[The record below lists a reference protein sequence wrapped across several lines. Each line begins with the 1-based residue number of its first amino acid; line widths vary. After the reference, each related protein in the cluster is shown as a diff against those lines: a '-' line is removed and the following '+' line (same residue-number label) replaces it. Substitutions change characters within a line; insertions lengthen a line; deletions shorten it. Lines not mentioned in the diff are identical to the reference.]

1 MQGSRK
7 IRLLF
12 VLHSSNLG
20 GAERLHSE
28 LIENLVKRQFETIS
42 VLPNHDGGLAELVKN
57 SGGQVRQV
65 DSMEW
70 WTDTNFSLSIDELTD
85 HPSTQ
90 SIIEIITSEN
100 IDLVVTHTGV
110 IPYGAL
116 AAKVSGVPHI
126 WYLHEFI
133 DKDHGMKIP
142 FGLEEFS
149 SFIDKHSDQIWSNS
163 KAIANYFFSR
173 KSKKVRIVYNIPE
186 VDIEKMSSQ
195 ERRDKHQIGVIGNF
209 NGGKNIETVIKSCG
223 LLSLKTT
230 DYKLHIF
237 GWGSDLKFYEL
248 INLAKSLGISSNVI
262 FHGVKSDLYE
272 MYSHI
277 DVLVMASKNESF
289 GRTPFEAMQLGIPVI
304 CSTSEATS
312 EYMVDRKN
320 GLMFSPDSPE
330 ELSLKLVEIFDS
342 RDFRDELIKNAFTY
356 FEEWKLD
363 KHDPELP
370 SVLIQGVIGRF
381 KVKNIFNKL
390 RAKFSSKF

>member
-1 MQGSRK
+1 MQSSRK
-7 IRLLF
+7 VRLLF

-20 GAERLHSE
+20 GAERLHIE
-28 LIENLVKRQFETIS
+28 LIENLIERQFETIS
-42 VLPNHDGGLAELVKN
+42 VLPNQDGGLSEWIKN

-65 DSMEW
+65 DMMEC
-70 WTDTNFSLSIDELTD
+70 WTDTNFSLSIDELAG
-85 HPSTQ
+85 HPCTQ
-90 SIIEIITSEN
+90 SIIEIITSEK

-116 AAKVSGVPHI
+116 AARVSGVPHI

-142 FGLEEFS
+142 FGRELFS

-163 KAIANYFFSR
+163 KAIVNYFFSTKSR
-173 KSKKVRIVYNIPE
+173 KTRVVYNIPK
-186 VDIEKMSSQ
+186 VDITKLSSL
-195 ERRDKHQIGVIGNF
+195 EMCNKRQIGVIGNF
-209 NGGKNIETVIKSCG
+209 DGGKNIETVIRSCG

-230 DYKLHIF
+230 DFKLNIF
-237 GWGSDLKFYEL
+237 GWGSEVKVHEL
-248 INLAKSLGISSNVI
+248 ISLVKSLGISDNVF

-272 MYSHI
+272 MYDQI

-289 GRTPFEAMQLGIPVI
+289 GRTPFEAIQLGIPVL
-304 CSTSEATS
+304 CSVSEATS

-330 ELSLKLVEIFDS
+330 ELSSKLLEIFDS
-342 RDFRDELIKNAFTY
+342 RDFREELVRNAFTS
-356 FEEWKLD
+356 FEEWKFN

-370 SVLIQGVIGRF
+370 SALIQGVIRRF
-381 KVKNIFNKL
+381 KVKNTFNKL
-390 RAKFSSKF
+390 RKKFSSKL